1 MMTEEDEQRVMEM
14 SGDIDNF
21 FEQYLIEHQE
31 LPLLHFFSI
40 VLARMTA
47 ISNATGTDAVYK
59 RLLQEVLK
67 IMEMKET
74 ANTSGNYH

>member
-1 MMTEEDEQRVMEM
+1 
-14 SGDIDNF
+14 
-21 FEQYLIEHQE
+21 
-31 LPLLHFFSI
+31 
-40 VLARMTA
+40 MTA